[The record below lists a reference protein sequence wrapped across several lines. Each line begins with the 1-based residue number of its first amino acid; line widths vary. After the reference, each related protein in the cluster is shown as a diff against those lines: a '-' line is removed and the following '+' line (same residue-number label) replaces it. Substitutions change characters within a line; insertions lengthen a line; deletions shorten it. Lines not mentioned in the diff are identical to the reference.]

1 MSRARA
7 HFYQAFRGLPLT
19 RQCSIQTER
28 VSRSARAS
36 EKKMN
41 DAFDRRQRQ
50 CSVGLLQAQN
60 PSKARGWA
68 QAPLRSPLRGAQG
81 AICAPGV
88 GRSGPYSGP
97 RHAPT
102 QRHGART
109 VHTHNRSAASR
120 FNKKHNRVRGQASL
134 VPQSVRFDPRST
146 RAALASAAADTSSVE
161 WQQMA
166 RTALSV
172 LLSGLSISPV
182 SPLSPTLPRV
192 SMELVI
198 VLGMSLWSGG
208 AVSWCTE
215 QPLSFVSSAS
225 PPRLLRLLRL
235 LPRLSVL
242 RLHDLTRLAAVS
254 LRGDPL
260 GDRASHGAAVVVKC
274 RLRSRLCADHSSEC
288 GSLA

>member
-102 QRHGART
+102 QRHGAPT

-182 SPLSPTLPRV
+182 SPLSPLSHFTLSHSSSGINGTSYRV
-192 SMELVI
+192 RYESLEWRRRQLVYRAA
-198 VLGMSLWSGG
+198 SL
-208 AVSWCTE
+208 
-215 QPLSFVSSAS
+215 LRLLRVSSAS
-225 PPRLLRLLRL
+225 PSSPPSPPASLSPPSPR
-235 LPRLSVL
+235 S
-242 RLHDLTRLAAVS
+242 D
-254 LRGDPL
+254 
-260 GDRASHGAAVVVKC
+260 ASRC
-274 RLRSRLCADHSSEC
+274 RQPPWRSSR
-288 GSLA
+288 